1 MRLAL
6 EDAGAAYTDVARIQG
21 DEVMTAFLQGEQ
33 VGAQPFAPPFLK
45 AGDVVVAQ
53 VAAIL
58 HFIGPQLQL
67 VPDSEPQR
75 LQALQLQLTIADLVA
90 EVHDT
95 HHPIAT
101 GLYYE
106 DQQAEAAKRAQDLRE
121 NRLPKFLGYFEQV
134 LQQAGGTHVLGTHS
148 YVDLSLFQLVSGL
161 EYMFPRRMATLAK
174 NLPGLKALQRHD
186 GATAARC
193 GLSGVRTTRVLQY
206 QRHLPPL
213 PGAGCGIGSGSEG
226 AAAGRNRL
234 APHEG
239 AARHA
244 VLIAASD
251 HATTPPDP
259 ERRVQRYVVYVR
271 THPGA
276 KAAGRLT
283 CGVRSPGVGSQR
295 PQRPCSKAVRIRCS
309 CALTAAACVGPRRS
323 SAFCPTD
330 SDSSDGSTKR

>member
-1 MRLAL
+1 MHYHLYYWTGLQGRGEFVRLAL

-21 DEVMTAFLQGEQ
+21 DEVMTVFLQGEQ

-161 EYMFPRRMATLAK
+161 EYMFPKRMATLAK
-174 NLPGLKALQRHD
+174 NLPGLKALQRHV
-186 GATAARC
+186 AQRPRVAA
-193 GLSGVRTTRVLQY
+193 Y
-206 QRHLPPL
+206 
-213 PGAGCGIGSGSEG
+213 
-226 AAAGRNRL
+226 L
-234 APHEG
+234 A
-239 AARHA
+239 
-244 VLIAASD
+244 S
-251 HATTPPDP
+251 
-259 ERRVQRYVVYVR
+259 ERRVAFNTNGIFRHY
-271 THPGA
+271 PELD
-276 KAAGRLT
+276 AA
-283 CGVRSPGVGSQR
+283 
-295 PQRPCSKAVRIRCS
+295 
-309 CALTAAACVGPRRS
+309 
-323 SAFCPTD
+323 
-330 SDSSDGSTKR
+330 

>member
-1 MRLAL
+1 MHYQLYYWTGLQGRGEFVRLAL

-161 EYMFPRRMATLAK
+161 EYMFPKRMATLAK
-174 NLPGLKALQRHD
+174 NLPGLKALQRHV
-186 GATAARC
+186 AQRPRVAA
-193 GLSGVRTTRVLQY
+193 Y
-206 QRHLPPL
+206 
-213 PGAGCGIGSGSEG
+213 
-226 AAAGRNRL
+226 L
-234 APHEG
+234 A
-239 AARHA
+239 
-244 VLIAASD
+244 S
-251 HATTPPDP
+251 
-259 ERRVQRYVVYVR
+259 ERRVAFNTNGIFRHY
-271 THPGA
+271 PELD
-276 KAAGRLT
+276 AA
-283 CGVRSPGVGSQR
+283 
-295 PQRPCSKAVRIRCS
+295 
-309 CALTAAACVGPRRS
+309 
-323 SAFCPTD
+323 
-330 SDSSDGSTKR
+330 